1 MAEPRLRRCL
11 STDEMERVI
20 DDMAVQ
26 GFKIKSR
33 SESAAMLEKPEYG
46 GVGVHVLLALLTAGI
61 GNIIYAA
68 VKFGGREKVA
78 LRVDVKK

>member
-1 MAEPRLRRCL
+1 
-11 STDEMERVI
+11 
-20 DDMAVQ
+20 
-26 GFKIKSR
+26 
-33 SESAAMLEKPEYG
+33 MLEKPEYG